1 MKCYQ
6 MPRFLMNNKFKCLC
20 GTSKIMYA
28 VMYTYFLHTI
38 EQSEKD
44 NEEGKEGKKFRD
56 EKGFFIKTSVASL
69 AYIMGVHDR
78 TIYHRLGDLEKI
90 GLIFRESLGE
100 QIKIY
105 LVYAKEPPKKN

>member
-1 MKCYQ
+1 

-105 LVYAKEPPKKN
+105 LVYAKEPPKK